1 MPTHLQVLKQ
11 TLGKTQP
18 IRTNNIHIWT
28 PIDRW
33 ITKYNAFQICSI
45 RLLHTE
51 NPSSMAFVSHHLP
64 ALVASRFPLAVPL
77 VLPLQTPRGKKRH
90 KSAFGD
96 SCHHAWAPSQTALW
110 DCPIAGQRHQWPAC
124 NGSDLR
130 RLFFFKLPFFFFP
143 FVRTNSLIWQHFRMG
158 RRAGILPAV

>member
-90 KSAFGD
+90 KSALAIAVTTHGRHPRLPFGIVQLQA
-96 SCHHAWAPSQTALW
+96 SAINGLHATAQIYG
-110 DCPIAGQRHQWPAC
+110 DFFFFNC
-124 NGSDLR
+124 
-130 RLFFFKLPFFFFP
+130 LFFFFF
-143 FVRTNSLIWQHFRMG
+143 SLC
-158 RRAGILPAV
+158 